1 MVVFHILHY
10 MYIVAIYVD
19 TGLLW
24 GYHWQS

>member
-1 MVVFHILHY
+1 MVVLHILQ
-10 MYIVAIYVD
+10 YIVAIYVD